1 MGSICGFDGLGAL
14 EPFAD
19 GFLAGSFALVVASGR
34 GGIRLGIGICF
45 GGESGEVL
53 AGHFEPLFALTLEE
67 AEGAGIGVA
76 IDLKDWLGPGG
87 DD

>member
-19 GFLAGSFALVVASGR
+19 GFLAGAFALVVASGG
-34 GGIRLGIGICF
+34 GGIGLGVWVCF
-45 GGESGEVL
+45 GGEIGEGL
-53 AGHFEPLFALTLEE
+53 AGHFDPLLALTLEE

-76 IDLKDWLGPGG
+76 IDLEDWLGPGG